1 MPHMAGATV
10 GLTVRVAVS
19 HEPDTGLAWEALQ
32 SALFD
37 MQPDALILFCSSG
50 HALNLIAEQL
60 ANTRLPVLACTSA
73 ESAPTIQAMAMRGA
87 NLSLQRFAFAPLSSG
102 LAEAA
107 SDAKMQ
113 ALLDAV
119 QNRRA
124 EAHQVGLLL
133 VDGLSRTEEWLAHT
147 LYTKLP
153 QVPFLGGSAGDE
165 LRFERTAVYWQGA
178 FHSDMAVFGLFE
190 LDTPISL
197 FQSEL
202 VGGRGEPMVITLADV
217 QRRAVLQLNGLPAAE
232 VYAAALGIRE
242 DALTPSIWRQ
252 HPLMV
257 TVGNDQVARAISH
270 IASDG
275 ALVCL
280 SAVESGLIATIG
292 EAARHPTDINDLV
305 QRARMRVDN
314 VAGLLLIDCA
324 LNVRRE
330 DASSPTHAT
339 PTITLR
345 SFGEQFNG
353 QHLNAS
359 VAGLAF
365 GASP

>member
-1 MPHMAGATV
+1 MAGATV
-10 GLTVRVAVS
+10 GLTVRIAVS

-37 MQPDALILFCSSG
+37 TPADALILFCSSG
-50 HALNLIAEQL
+50 HALTLIAEQL

-73 ESAPTIQAMAMRGA
+73 ELTPTLQAMALRGA
-87 NLSLQRFAFAPLSSG
+87 GLSLQLFAFTPLSSG

-107 SDAKMQ
+107 SDTPMQ
-113 ALLDAV
+113 ALLDAA
-119 QNRRA
+119 QNRRS

-133 VDGLSRTEEWLAHT
+133 VDGLSRSEEWLAHT

-153 QVPFLGGSAGDE
+153 QVPFFGGSAGDE
-165 LRFERTAVYWQGA
+165 LRFERTSVYWQGA
-178 FHSDMAVFGLFE
+178 FHSDMAVFGLIE
-190 LDTPISL
+190 LDTPIAL

-202 VGGRGEPMVITLADV
+202 GGGQGEPMVITLADV

-242 DALTPSIWRQ
+242 DALTPSIWQQ

-257 TVGNDQVARAISH
+257 TVGNDQVARSISH
-270 IASDG
+270 IGSDS

-280 SAVESGLIATIG
+280 AAVESGLIVTIG
-292 EAARHPTDINDLV
+292 EAARHPTDIDSLV
-305 QRARMRVDN
+305 QQAQRLIDD

-330 DASSPTHAT
+330 DASASARAIPTL
-339 PTITLR
+339 TLR

-359 VAGLAF
+359 VACLVF
-365 GASP
+365 GGSS